1 MEFLLL
7 GPLVVRRGG
16 DVVPVQ
22 RGKQRT
28 LLAALLL
35 QANQVVEVDELLKAL
50 WDKSQPPS
58 AQVTLQNY
66 VKRLRQALGDGD
78 RSLIS
83 TQPRGYQVRAA
94 SDELDLSRFQELLS
108 AAQSAARNGSWPAAA
123 RQASGALALWRGNPL
138 ADVESQLLVRRDVPR
153 LAELR
158 LQAQETRINAELRLG
173 RQAEL
178 VDELRQLTAAH
189 PLRERYWGLL
199 MLALSRSGRQAD
211 ALATYRKARTVL
223 VNELGSEPGAALRAV
238 HQRVLAGDFGAD
250 AEGRAGLAGSGYTR
264 PGYAQSAVPRQL
276 PAPVSHFT
284 GRTAELVELNQL
296 ASQAGEHG
304 PVLISAIGGAGGVGK
319 TALAVHWAHQ
329 VTSRFP
335 DGQLYVNLR
344 GYDPGPPVRPG
355 DVLAG
360 FLRALGVPGQE
371 IPADDDERAARYR
384 SLLAGR
390 RMLVVL
396 DNASD
401 VEQVRPLLPGAAS
414 CVTVVTS
421 RDSLSGLVIR
431 DGARRVGLGL
441 LPPADAVGLLRDLI
455 GVRADADPAA
465 AEALAGQCCRLPLA
479 LRVAAELAASRP
491 EAPLADLVTE
501 LADQQRRLDLLEADG
516 DPRTAVRAI
525 FSWSYQYLDP
535 PAARAFRL
543 LGLHPGPD
551 WDPFA
556 AAALTGSTLAQA
568 RALLNQLALAHLVQP
583 AGRGRLAMHDLL
595 RAYAAELA
603 DREDSEPE
611 QRQAVTLLL
620 DYYLQA
626 TAAAMDALF
635 PGERHRRPRV
645 PAPAGPAPQVTD
657 AAAARAWLETE
668 RASLVTA
675 TGHAAQGD
683 WSGHATRLAHTLF
696 RYLDVGGYYAEAATV
711 HGNALQAARRAGDRA
726 AEGTAWCNLGA
737 IGLRQGDSQRALGD
751 YDRALALFR
760 EVGDATGQARALSN
774 LGSVEVG
781 LCRYQEAAAHLGQS
795 CEQFRAAGDQVG
807 LGLALIG
814 LGLIGLRQ
822 GHYDLAASQLREAV
836 AAGQAVG
843 DCGVQAD
850 ALDNLGVVELA
861 QGRYEQSADYIRKA
875 LAVARQ
881 HRHRFCE
888 AHALA
893 DLGRLEVCRGR
904 YDHAARHLRQALA
917 LTREIGERQ
926 TELEVLG
933 TTGEL
938 LIATGRPDEA
948 MHRYAVA
955 AALAVEIG
963 DAYEEARARDGL
975 GHAHH
980 TLGNLS
986 QARRHWQEALQ
997 RYARIGSPAADQIR
1011 DRLSSQDGTA
1021 FPAEPEQP
1029 APDPAAT
1036 V

>member
-28 LLAALLL
+28 VLAALLL
-35 QANQVVEVDELLKAL
+35 QANQVVEVDELLKVL

-78 RSLIS
+78 RSVIS
-83 TQPRGYQVRAA
+83 TRPRGYEIRAS

-108 AAQSAARNGSWPAAA
+108 GAQSAARSGSWPAAA
-123 RQASGALALWRGNPL
+123 RQASEALALWRGNPL
-138 ADVESQLLVRRDVPR
+138 ADVESKLLLQRDVPR

-173 RQAEL
+173 RHAEL

-211 ALATYRKARTVL
+211 ALATYRQARTVL
-223 VNELGSEPGAALRAV
+223 VDELGSEPGTALRAV
-238 HQRVLAGDFGAD
+238 HQRVLAGDFGTD
-250 AEGRAGLAGSGYTR
+250 AEGRAGTAPPAYTR
-264 PGYAQSAVPRQL
+264 SAVPRQL
-276 PAPVSHFT
+276 PVPVSHFT
-284 GRTAELVELNQL
+284 GRTAELAELDQL
-296 ASQAGEHG
+296 ASQAGQHG

-329 VTSRFP
+329 AAPRFP

-344 GYDPGPPVRPG
+344 GYDPGQPARPG

-371 IPADDDERAARYR
+371 IPADHDERAARYR

-390 RMLVVL
+390 RMLIVL

-414 CVTVVTS
+414 CVAVVTS

-431 DGARRVGLGL
+431 DGARRVGLDL

-455 GVRADADPAA
+455 GSRADADPVA

-535 PAARAFRL
+535 PAAGAFRL

-551 WDPFA
+551 WDPYA

-568 RALLNQLALAHLVQP
+568 RALLNQLVLAHLVQP

-603 DREDSEPE
+603 VRDHTGQE
-611 QRQAVTLLL
+611 QREAVTRLL
-620 DYYLQA
+620 DYYLR
-626 TAAAMDALF
+626 TAAAAVDALF
-635 PGERHRRPRV
+635 PSERHRRPRV
-645 PAPAGPAPQVTD
+645 PVPAGPAPQMTD
-657 AAAARAWLETE
+657 AAAARVWLETE

-675 TGHAAQGD
+675 TGHAAEGGWAD
-683 WSGHATRLAHTLF
+683 HATRLPQILF

-711 HGNALQAARRAGDRA
+711 HGNALQAARRVGDRA

-737 IGLRQGDSQRALGD
+737 IGLRQGDNQRALGD
-751 YDRALALFR
+751 YDRALTLFR
-760 EVGDATGQARALSN
+760 EAGDATGQARALSN
-774 LGSVEVG
+774 LGNVEVG
-781 LCRYQEAAAHLGQS
+781 LCRYQEAAEHLSQS
-795 CEQFRAAGDQVG
+795 CDQFRAAGDQVG

-822 GHYDLAASQLREAV
+822 GRYDLAARHLREAV
-836 AAGQAVG
+836 TAGQDSG
-843 DCGVQAD
+843 DCGLRAD

-875 LAVARQ
+875 LAAARRD
-881 HRHRFCE
+881 RHRFCE

-904 YDHAARHLRQALA
+904 YDHAARHVRQALA
-917 LTREIGERQ
+917 LTRDIGDRQ

-948 MHRYAVA
+948 MHQFAAA

-963 DAYEEARARDGL
+963 DAYEEARAHDGL
-975 GHAHH
+975 GHAHD

-997 RYARIGSPAADQIR
+997 RYARIGSPAADRIR
-1011 DRLSSQDGTA
+1011 ERLGS
-1021 FPAEPEQP
+1021 
-1029 APDPAAT
+1029 
-1036 V
+1036 